1 VKATYPHKHF
11 LVLCAVLLAGCATR
25 PTATPTHT
33 WTKPNDA
40 AIAGVKN
47 FGKVSPQI
55 WRGAQPTE
63 EGFRSLDRAGVK
75 TILNL
80 RSDHDDLK
88 SLRGTKLKYLR
99 IPMRAWDPGQG
110 EVAQLVLVMTTLD
123 RLRHD
128 PERWPVFIHCAGGK
142 DRTGYSV
149 ATYRMVFENWSPN
162 DAIEEMFDYR
172 FSTVWFRNPAFLRGL
187 DIDDLRAHIKRAP

>member
-1 VKATYPHKHF
+1 HKHF

-40 AIAGVKN
+40 AIVGVKN

-55 WRGAQPTE
+55 WRGAQPAE

-110 EVAQLVLVMTTLD
+110 KVAQLLLVMTTLD

-128 PERWPVFIHCAGGK
+128 PKRWPVFIHCAGGK
-142 DRTGYSV
+142 DRTGYCV
-149 ATYRMVFENWSPN
+149 AT
-162 DAIEEMFDYR
+162 
-172 FSTVWFRNPAFLRGL
+172 
-187 DIDDLRAHIKRAP
+187 